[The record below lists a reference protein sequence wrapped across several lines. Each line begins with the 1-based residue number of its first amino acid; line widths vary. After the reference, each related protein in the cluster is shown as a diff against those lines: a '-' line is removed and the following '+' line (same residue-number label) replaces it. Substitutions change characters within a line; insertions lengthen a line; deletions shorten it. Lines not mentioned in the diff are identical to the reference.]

1 MQTIDAAGT
10 IEITFIHLPNS
21 FSLISEKKLT
31 VLSCES
37 KILEA
42 VNNPNCLERQQNYH
56 VKRDI
61 NTFIV
66 FHAR

>member
-1 MQTIDAAGT
+1 MQAIDAAGT
-10 IEITFIHLPNS
+10 FEITFIY
-21 FSLISEKKLT
+21 LIHFHSSQKKKLT
-31 VLSCES
+31 VLACKS